1 MKQRIKRKGQSNR
14 NTDESRQQ
22 KRNTN
27 KEKDRHRD
35 RRLIATTW
43 LLFFFVK
50 YVYWAS
56 YSLHIDNGT
65 WKLYKR
71 VIIM

>member
-1 MKQRIKRKGQSNR
+1 MVFQRKDYWQLGLVNIMKQRIKRKGQSNR

-43 LLFFFVK
+43 LLF
-50 YVYWAS
+50 
-56 YSLHIDNGT
+56 
-65 WKLYKR
+65 
-71 VIIM
+71 

>member
-27 KEKDRHRD
+27 KEKDRQRD
-35 RRLIATTW
+35 RRLIATT
-43 LLFFFVK
+43 
-50 YVYWAS
+50 
-56 YSLHIDNGT
+56 
-65 WKLYKR
+65 
-71 VIIM
+71 